1 MPNLPIR
8 GLGSVGVV
16 TDVDPYNLPINGFSR
31 GKNIRFNEGK
41 VSHGPVF
48 RNVSPNSQVQDP
60 MFVYGI
66 QSPSGYDTVLV
77 VDDTFQIK
85 EFSNGSYTSV
95 HAAVSQSTS
104 TQITATNLANVVYV
118 NRSDQVPVHRT
129 SSASNFTNLSNWPT
143 TLRTTSLRSFGD
155 FLIAL
160 NTTESGVEH
169 RNRVRFSTTAL
180 SNSVPSTWDETDT
193 TESAGFNDLVQM
205 KTPIVDGATLGSNF
219 LVYSSDQVWMMEFVG
234 GSFIFNFRKLFDDAG
249 AISQNCIVEV
259 VGKHYVFDFDD
270 IYVTDGNSRQS
281 ICDGRV
287 RDYIFNGIDYSK
299 KGQCFVLHNAALE
312 EVYFCYHS
320 GDDLAV
326 FEDGDKCNRAAVYN
340 YKEDTWTFQDL
351 PNVVGGG
358 TANISSV
365 ESYATVD
372 PSLTYANSGGT
383 YLSQE
388 SEFKRHTLMFSETT
402 IAPIT
407 LPAVTV
413 FYDSFNHGGNV
424 YSFGGAADLGIYPIL
439 YFDRGKTYIIDV
451 SDSSMSNHPLQLQ
464 DEDGNPYT
472 TGVEIIGSSGQPN
485 SFIRITVG
493 PNDTGPYKYQ
503 CTNHSA
509 MNRRIVIRDNE
520 ITGVPLSTMYGL
532 DLQDLGSLTQAT
544 DSLASNPA
552 FLERTGID
560 LDEQGTP
567 LSGYKMINTFYPQ
580 MITPNSDGNFQFTFG
595 AADIPTS
602 TPNYGAAIT
611 FDSNASYKVDTRI
624 SGRYLSYKLASST
637 LKDFSFSG
645 MDVNVLITGR
655 R

>member
-1 MPNLPIR
+1 VPNLPIR

-31 GKNIRFNEGK
+31 GKNVRFNEGK

-48 RNVSPNSQVQDP
+48 RDVSPNSQVANP
-60 MFVYGI
+60 MFIYGV
-66 QSPSGYDTVLV
+66 SASSGYDSVLV
-77 VDDTFQIK
+77 VDDTLQIK
-85 EFSNGSYTSV
+85 EFTNGSYTSRL
-95 HAAVSQSTS
+95 AAS
-104 TQITATNLANVVYV
+104 TQSVSTEITATNLANVVYV
-118 NRSDQVPVHRT
+118 NRSDKVPVHRT
-129 SSASNFTNLSNWPT
+129 SSASNFTNLPNWPS
-143 TLRTTSLRSFGD
+143 TLRTTALRSFGD

-219 LVYSSDQVWMMEFVG
+219 LIYSSGQVWMMEFVG

-249 AISQNCIVEV
+249 VISQNCIVEV
-259 VGKHYVFDFDD
+259 MGKHYVFDFDD

-326 FEDGDKCNRAAVYN
+326 FGDGDKCNRAAVYN

-351 PNVVGGG
+351 PNVVSGS

-388 SEFKRHTLMFSETT
+388 SEFKRHAVMFS
-402 IAPIT
+402 A
-407 LPAVTV
+407 
-413 FYDSFNHGGNV
+413 
-424 YSFGGAADLGIYPIL
+424 
-439 YFDRGKTYIIDV
+439 
-451 SDSSMSNHPLQLQ
+451 SM
-464 DEDGNPYT
+464 
-472 TGVEIIGSSGQPN
+472 TGV
-485 SFIRITVG
+485 T
-493 PNDTGPYKYQ
+493 K
-503 CTNHSA
+503 
-509 MNRRIVIRDNE
+509 
-520 ITGVPLSTMYGL
+520 STLYGL
-532 DLQDLGSLTQAT
+532 DFPDLGSLTEGT
-544 DSLASNPA
+544 DTNVSQPA

-567 LSGYKMINTFYPQ
+567 LSGYKVVNTFYPQ

-602 TPNYGAAIT
+602 TPNYGTAIT
-611 FDSNASYKVDTRI
+611 FNSNTEYKVDTRI
-624 SGRYLSYKLASST
+624 SGRYLSYKLASTT